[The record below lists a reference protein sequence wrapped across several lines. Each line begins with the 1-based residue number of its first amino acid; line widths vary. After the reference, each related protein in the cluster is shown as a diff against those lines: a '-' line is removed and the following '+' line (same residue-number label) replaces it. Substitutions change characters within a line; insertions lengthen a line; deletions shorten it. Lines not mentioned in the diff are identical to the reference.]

1 MNKVRQ
7 AMEEVD
13 RELFLPENMRTRVG
27 EDAPLPIGY
36 GQTNSQPSTV
46 RYMLEWLDVQPGERV
61 LDVGSGS
68 GWTTALL
75 GHLAGKD
82 GKVYAV
88 ERVPQLVRFGR
99 HNCQAAGIE
108 NVSFFQASQTLGLPE
123 KAPFHK
129 ILVSAGAQKLPLELV
144 RQLKTGGK
152 MVIPVGHAILEITK
166 VFHDELKVITHEGF
180 IFVPLIEEG

>member
-1 MNKVRQ
+1 MK
-7 AMEEVD
+7 EVN
-13 RELFLPENMRTRVG
+13 RELFLPEDMRSRVS

-46 RYMLEWLDVQPGERV
+46 RDMLEWLDVQPGERV

-75 GHLAGKD
+75 GHLAGK
-82 GKVYAV
+82 GGRVYAV
-88 ERVPQLVRFGR
+88 ERIPQLVHLGR
-99 HNCQAAGIE
+99 HNCRAAGVE
-108 NVSFFQASQTLGLPE
+108 NVSFFQASETLGLPE

-129 ILVSAGAQKLPLELV
+129 ILVSAGARKLPLELV

-152 MVIPVGHAILEITK
+152 MVIPVGYSILEVTK
-166 VFHDELKVITHEGF
+166 VFHDELRVVTHEGF
-180 IFVPLIEEG
+180 LFVPLIEEG